1 MAYPY
6 ELLESAYSLVQVSPE
21 TQANLRRAVSSA
33 YYALFHL
40 LIGEACNNWS
50 RSEQRGRL
58 ARKFEHPRM
67 RDASKQCVDK
77 YKNAA
82 SGSVES
88 HLFAVAH
95 AFFQLQEKR
104 HTADYDL
111 SKTFLYTEV
120 ALDIYL
126 AQEAFEG
133 WSKIR
138 DQQISHD
145 YLFSLLF
152 KDKS

>member
-77 YKNAA
+77 YKYAA
-82 SGSVES
+82 SGSAES
-88 HLFAVAH
+88 YLFGVAH
-95 AFFQLQEKR
+95 AFFQRHEKR

-111 SKTFLYTEV
+111 SKDLSV
-120 ALDIYL
+120 HR
-126 AQEAFEG
+126 
-133 WSKIR
+133 SC
-138 DQQISHD
+138 S
-145 YLFSLLF
+145 
-152 KDKS
+152 

>member
-1 MAYPY
+1 MAYPD
-6 ELLESAYSLVQVSPE
+6 ELLESAISLVQVNPE

-50 RSEQRGRL
+50 PPEQRGKL

-77 YKNAA
+77 FKNAA
-82 SGSVES
+82 SGSAES
-88 HLFAVAH
+88 YLFAVAH

-111 SKTFLYTEV
+111 SKTFLYTDA

-133 WSKIR
+133 WRKIR
-138 DQQISHD
+138 DEQISHD
-145 YLFSLLF
+145 YLFS
-152 KDKS
+152 

>member
-77 YKNAA
+77 YK
-82 SGSVES
+82 
-88 HLFAVAH
+88 
-95 AFFQLQEKR
+95 
-104 HTADYDL
+104 
-111 SKTFLYTEV
+111 V